1 MPVFGRREGD
11 RAGDENAIKTGVLT
25 AEKRTMA
32 QSGEGLDD
40 RVKAMA
46 METFWVLEVIL
57 CWVVALP
64 ILLIV
69 FFGLILCE
77 KIERMRLAQSRHPS
91 GTDPPPLRSS
101 RHTETRPSSS
111 NLRQIHSDLRH
122 DYIRHR
128 PAPRKN
134 I

>member
-1 MPVFGRREGD
+1 
-11 RAGDENAIKTGVLT
+11 
-25 AEKRTMA
+25 
-32 QSGEGLDD
+32 
-40 RVKAMA
+40 MA

-69 FFGLILCE
+69 FFGFILWE
-77 KIERMRLAQSRHPS
+77 KIEKMRLAQSRHPS
-91 GTDPPPLRSS
+91 GTDLPLRSS

-111 NLRQIHSDLRH
+111 NLRQIRSDLRH
-122 DYIRHR
+122 DYIRHG
-128 PAPRKN
+128 PAARKN

>member
-1 MPVFGRREGD
+1 MDQSD
-11 RAGDENAIKTGVLT
+11 R
-25 AEKRTMA
+25 
-32 QSGEGLDD
+32 GLND

-57 CWVVALP
+57 CSVVALP

-69 FFGLILCE
+69 FFGFILWE
-77 KIERMRLAQSRHPS
+77 KIEKMRLAQSRHPS
-91 GTDPPPLRSS
+91 GTDPPLRSS

-111 NLRQIHSDLRH
+111 NLRQMRSDLRH
-122 DYIRHR
+122 DYIRNG
-128 PAPRKN
+128 PAACKN

>member
-1 MPVFGRREGD
+1 MD
-11 RAGDENAIKTGVLT
+11 
-25 AEKRTMA
+25 
-32 QSGEGLDD
+32 QSGKGLND

-57 CWVVALP
+57 CWLVALP

-69 FFGLILCE
+69 FFGFILWE
-77 KIERMRLAQSRHPS
+77 KIEKIRLAQSRHPS
-91 GTDPPPLRSS
+91 GTEVPLRSS
-101 RHTETRPSSS
+101 RDIETRPSSS

-122 DYIRHR
+122 DYIRHGS
-128 PAPRKN
+128 AARKN

>member
-1 MPVFGRREGD
+1 MDQSD
-11 RAGDENAIKTGVLT
+11 R
-25 AEKRTMA
+25 
-32 QSGEGLDD
+32 GLND

-69 FFGLILCE
+69 FFGFILWE
-77 KIERMRLAQSRHPS
+77 KIEKMRLAQSKHPS
-91 GTDPPPLRSS
+91 GTDLPLRSS

-111 NLRQIHSDLRH
+111 NLRQIRSDLRH
-122 DYIRHR
+122 DYIRNG
-128 PAPRKN
+128 PAARKN